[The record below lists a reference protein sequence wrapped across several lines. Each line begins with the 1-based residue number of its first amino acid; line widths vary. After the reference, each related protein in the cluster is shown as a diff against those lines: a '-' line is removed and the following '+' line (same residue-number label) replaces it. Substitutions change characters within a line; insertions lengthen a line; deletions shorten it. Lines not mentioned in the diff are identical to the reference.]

1 MSKTYRIAIG
11 SIIIECNH
19 LGGTPATIELF
30 RRNELRFG
38 DEILAQKSGVV
49 GGMLGVLRE
58 RNVEIAPLVVASA
71 CPSGPLTSACY
82 RQLKTELVD
91 RMRRAL
97 PVDGVLLPLHGAAAA
112 EDAGDLEGDLL
123 TAVRQVVGPDVP
135 VVVTLDLHADVTEPM
150 VRSADAILAWET
162 YPHRDTLETG
172 VRGARM
178 LLDILD
184 GKCRPAMAM
193 AKVPLLVG
201 AIHGNTEG
209 EGPLADVM
217 RFAKSHEGKSGV
229 LSTSVFLVH
238 PYLDLA
244 GMGGGGLVVTDGDVE
259 KARSLAREIA
269 LQYWERRFDLEP
281 PLLAPAEAIARGLR
295 IDGGP
300 VLLVETADCCGGGA
314 AGDSVASL
322 KALLDGAVDQPSLVP
337 VVDPAAAALCHRL
350 GPRREIAV
358 ELGHQVDPQWGKPV
372 PIRATILALS
382 DGRFVYS
389 GGVWADQEANMGPS
403 AVLKIGAIQ
412 ILVMSLPTYDWT
424 DEQFRCVGL
433 DVRRAKFIVVKNP
446 MNYRMA
452 YAGIARAAY
461 ILDTPG
467 PTPASM
473 RHYRYRNLQR
483 PYYPAD
489 EEIPG
494 LTPTVFATALSKGAR
509 GV

>member
-1 MSKTYRIAIG
+1 MGKPYRIAIG

-19 LGGTPATIELF
+19 LGGTPADIDHF
-30 RRNELRFG
+30 RCTELRLG
-38 DEILAQKSGVV
+38 EEILRQESGVV

-58 RNVEIAPLVVASA
+58 RGVDVAPLVVASA

-82 RQLKTELVD
+82 RQLKSEMID
-91 RMRRAL
+91 RLSRAM
-97 PVDGVLLPLHGAAAA
+97 PVEGVLLALHGAAAA

-123 TAVRQVVGPDVP
+123 TAVRGLIGPNVP

-150 VRSADAILAWET
+150 VRCADAILAWET
-162 YPHRDTLETG
+162 YPHRDTFETG
-172 VRGARM
+172 VRGAKM

-193 AKVPLLVG
+193 AKVPLLAG

-209 EGPLADVM
+209 EGPFADVM

-238 PYLDLA
+238 PYLDLP
-244 GMGGGGLVVTDGDVE
+244 GMGGGGLVVVDADVAM
-259 KARSLAREIA
+259 ARSLAREIA
-269 LQYWERRFDLEP
+269 MRYWERRLDLEP
-281 PLLAPAEAIARGLR
+281 PLFSPAEAIARGLQ

-322 KALLDGAVDQPSLVP
+322 RALLDGAADQPSLVP

-350 GPRREIAV
+350 GPGRDVAV
-358 ELGHQVDPQWGKPV
+358 ELGHKVDPQWGKPV
-372 PIRATILALS
+372 AIRAAILTLG

-389 GGVWADQEANMGPS
+389 GGVWAGQEGNMGPS
-403 AVLKIGAIQ
+403 AVLKVGAIQ
-412 ILVMSLPTYDWT
+412 ILVMSRPTYDWN
-424 DEQFRCVGL
+424 DEQFRSAGL

-446 MNYRMA
+446 MNYQMA
-452 YAGIARAAY
+452 YAGITRAAF

-467 PTPASM
+467 PTPPTM
-473 RHYRYRNLQR
+473 RHHRYRNLER

-494 LTPTVFATALSKGAR
+494 LVPTVFS
-509 GV
+509 